1 MPNFEYEEPFWQNNQ
16 IVAGV
21 DEVGRG
27 CLAGPVVSAAVIIN
41 PQFINLDFIKE
52 LNDSKKLSKSKREEL
67 VSLII
72 EHFEYSINFVDNHII
87 DKINILQSAILSMDN
102 SIQNLSL
109 KPDHLLIDGNRFK
122 KYKTNFSLIVKGDML
137 SNSIAAASIVAKVSR
152 DNYVVSVMDK
162 EFPEYEFYR
171 HKGYATKRHIEL
183 LYKYGACK
191 YHRQSFLSKIFS
203 NQEKIF

>member
-1 MPNFEYEEPFWQNNQ
+1 MPNFEFEEPLWQSNQ

-41 PQFINLDFIKE
+41 PHYKNLEFINE
-52 LNDSKKLSKSKREEL
+52 LNDSKKIPKSKREEL
-67 VSLII
+67 ANLIK
-72 EHFEYSINFVDNHII
+72 EYFEYSINFVDNHII

-102 SIQNLSL
+102 SIQTLIS

-122 KYKTNFSLIVKGDML
+122 KYEINYSLIIKGDML
-137 SNSIAAASIVAKVSR
+137 SNSIAAASIVAKVNR
-152 DNYVVSVMDK
+152 DDYVVSVMDK
-162 EFPEYEFYR
+162 EFPEYEFYK

-183 LYKYGACK
+183 LHKYGPCK
-191 YHRQSFLSKIFS
+191 YHRQSFLTKIFS